1 MRPRSNTLFHFTR
14 SLNKLSEI
22 LKHGFWPRY
31 CLEDIQWAGLNEE
44 YVAFPMVCFCDI
56 PISRISEHVDFYG
69 SFGIG
74 LSKEWGIRNHL
85 NPIMYV
91 TGRNPVHAAL
101 ESLTAIVRA
110 LSDES
115 SKQKGLRCLRYILA
129 HTKPMSGRM
138 IVSDTLVTKDFYQ
151 ESEWRFVPSDDNI
164 KDFLLYNEYNDIERL
179 EFFDNATKAFCQLK
193 FSPPDVRYI
202 FVPADSDIPVVINFL
217 QTELEEFPSDELK
230 VLMSR
235 VISLERI
242 QLDL

>member
-1 MRPRSNTLFHFTR
+1 MHPRSNSLFHFTK

-22 LKHGFWPRY
+22 LKYGFWPRY
-31 CLEDIQWAGLNEE
+31 CLEDIQWAGLSEE
-44 YVAFPMVCFCDI
+44 YAAFPMVCFCDI

-74 LSKEWGIRNHL
+74 LSKEWGIKNNL

-101 ESLTAIVRA
+101 ESLTAMVRA

-115 SKQKGLRCLRYILA
+115 SKQKGLRSLRYILA

-138 IVSDTLVTKDFYQ
+138 IVSDALVTKDFYQ
-151 ESEWRFVPSDDNI
+151 ESEWRFVPSDYSI
-164 KDFLLYNEYNDIERL
+164 KDHLLYKEYNDNERIKFL
-179 EFFDNATKAFCQLK
+179 NDATKDFCQLK
-193 FSPPDVRYI
+193 FSPSDVRYI

-217 QTELEEFPSDELK
+217 LTELEEFASDELK

>member
-1 MRPRSNTLFHFTR
+1 MRPHSDTLFHFTK
-14 SLNKLSEI
+14 SLNKLTEI

-31 CLEDIQWAGLNEE
+31 CLEDVQWLGLSEE
-44 YVAFPMVCFCDI
+44 YVAFPMVCLCDI

-74 LSKEWGIRNHL
+74 LSKEWGIKNNL
-85 NPIMYV
+85 NPVMYFA
-91 TGRNPVHAAL
+91 GDNPVHAAL
-101 ESLTAIVRA
+101 ESLAVMIRA
-110 LSDES
+110 LSDEE
-115 SKQKGLRCLRYILA
+115 SKQKGIRNLRYIIA
-129 HTKPMSGRM
+129 YSKPMSGRM
-138 IVSDTLVTKDFYQ
+138 IVSDVPVTKDFYQ

-164 KDFLLYNEYNDIERL
+164 KDFLIYNEFKDMEQLDSFNNE
-179 EFFDNATKAFCQLK
+179 TKAFCELK
-193 FSPPDVRYI
+193 FLPTDVRYI
-202 FVPADSDIPVVINFL
+202 FVPADSDIPPVINFL